1 MPLFDM
7 QIDQLKKYTGTN
19 PLPKDFDRYW
29 DEGLDSLSNIDTKI
43 EFKKSTFETS
53 FANCSD
59 LYFTGTQN
67 ARIHAKLLQPKNKNI
82 NKSHP
87 AVIIFHGYRGSSGDW
102 SDDNKMAFVAQ
113 GFTVAAL
120 DCRGQGGTSQD
131 VGNTIGNT
139 EGGHIIRGLSEN
151 HPEKLL
157 FRQIFLDTV
166 LLTKIIMNLPNV
178 DGNRIGDT
186 GRSQGGGLSI
196 ACGSLVPQ
204 IKMIAPV
211 LPFLSDYKRVWELD
225 QIVNKS
231 NAYFELH
238 DYFRKFDPL
247 HNSEKE
253 IFEKLGYIDI
263 HHLAPRIKG
272 EVLMAISLLDTICP
286 PSTQFAAYNKI
297 TSKKEVVVYPDYA
310 HEGNLPGHSDRIF
323 NFLSKL

>member
-7 QIDQLKKYTGTN
+7 PIDQLRKYTGTN
-19 PLPKDFDRYW
+19 PIPEDFDTYW
-29 DEGLDSLSNIDTKI
+29 DDSLNSLLKIDTKVEI
-43 EFKKSTFETS
+43 KKSTFETS

-59 LYFTGTQN
+59 LYFTGTEN
-67 ARIHAKLLQPKNKNI
+67 ARIHAKLLQPKDI
-82 NKSHP
+82 NKPNP
-87 AVIIFHGYRGSSGDW
+87 AVIIFHGYQGSSGDW
-102 SDDNKMAFVAQ
+102 SDDNKLAFVAQ

-131 VGNTIGNT
+131 LGNTIGNT
-139 EGGHIIRGLSEN
+139 LRGHIIRGLSEN
-151 HPEKLL
+151 DPKKLL
-157 FRQIFLDTV
+157 FRQIFLDTA
-166 LLTKIIMNLPNV
+166 LLTKIIMDLPNV
-178 DGNRIGDT
+178 DKNRIGVT

-196 ACGSLVPQ
+196 ACSSLIPE

-225 QIVNKS
+225 QAVNNS

-247 HNSEKE
+247 HDSEKK

-272 EVLMAISLLDTICP
+272 EVLMAISLLDTVCP

-323 NFLSKL
+323 QFLSKL

>member
-7 QIDQLKKYTGTN
+7 PIDQLRKYTGTN
-19 PLPKDFDRYW
+19 PIPEDFDTYW
-29 DEGLDSLSNIDTKI
+29 DDSLNSLLKIDTKVEI
-43 EFKKSTFETS
+43 KKSTFETS

-59 LYFTGTQN
+59 LYFTGTEN
-67 ARIHAKLLQPKNKNI
+67 ARIHAKLLQPKDI
-82 NKSHP
+82 NKPNP
-87 AVIIFHGYRGSSGDW
+87 AVIIFHGYQGSSGDW
-102 SDDNKMAFVAQ
+102 ADDNKLAFVAQ

-120 DCRGQGGTSQD
+120 DCRGQGGASED
-131 VGNTIGNT
+131 LGNTKGNT
-139 EGGHIIRGLSEN
+139 LRGHIIRGLSEN
-151 HPEKLL
+151 DPKKLL
-157 FRQIFLDTV
+157 FRQIFLDTA
-166 LLTKIIMNLPNV
+166 LLTKIIMDLPNV
-178 DGNRIGDT
+178 DKNRIGVT

-196 ACGSLVPQ
+196 ACSSLIPE

-225 QIVNKS
+225 QAINNS

-247 HNSEKE
+247 HDSEKK

-272 EVLMAISLLDTICP
+272 EVLMAISLLDTVCP

-323 NFLSKL
+323 QFLSKL

>member
-1 MPLFDM
+1 M
-7 QIDQLKKYTGTN
+7 
-19 PLPKDFDRYW
+19 
-29 DEGLDSLSNIDTKI
+29 
-43 EFKKSTFETS
+43 
-53 FANCSD
+53 
-59 LYFTGTQN
+59 
-67 ARIHAKLLQPKNKNI
+67 
-82 NKSHP
+82 
-87 AVIIFHGYRGSSGDW
+87 
-102 SDDNKMAFVAQ
+102 
-113 GFTVAAL
+113 AAL

-131 VGNTIGNT
+131 LGNTIGNT
-139 EGGHIIRGLSEN
+139 LRGHIIRGLSEN
-151 HPEKLL
+151 DPKKLL
-157 FRQIFLDTV
+157 FRQIFLDTA
-166 LLTKIIMNLPNV
+166 LLTKIIMDLPNV
-178 DGNRIGDT
+178 DKNRIGVT

-196 ACGSLVPQ
+196 ACSSLIPE

-225 QIVNKS
+225 QAINNS

-247 HNSEKE
+247 HGSEKK

-272 EVLMAISLLDTICP
+272 EVLMAISLLDTVCP

-323 NFLSKL
+323 QFLSKL